1 MAIYASSATHGT
13 QRADLATLG
22 TISAPLQ
29 SLANDQLFV
38 AQGVRRKGVARP
50 ARAHAQPMAVQSS
63 TKVPSGQ
70 RT

>member
-1 MAIYASSATHGT
+1 MAIYASSETRGT
-13 QRADLATLG
+13 QRVDLVTLG

-38 AQGVRRKGVARP
+38 AQGVRRKGAGRP
-50 ARAHAQPMAVQSS
+50 ARARAQPMAVQSS
-63 TKVPSGQ
+63 TSVPSGQ